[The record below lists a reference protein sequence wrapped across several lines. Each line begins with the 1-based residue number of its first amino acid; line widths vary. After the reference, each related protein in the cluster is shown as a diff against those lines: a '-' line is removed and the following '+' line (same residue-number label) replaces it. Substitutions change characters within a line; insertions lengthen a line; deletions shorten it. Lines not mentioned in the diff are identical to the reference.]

1 MLREAKATDTVGEHT
16 VRSLRFPAS
25 LWTLF
30 GGTET
35 ASERTARYGMI
46 VLFIGFTIV
55 SVSPIAWLFLSSLK
69 SSAEM
74 FGNTW
79 ALPETWRWGNYLS
92 AWKHGVSQYLV
103 SSIIVTTISTVAI
116 VALASAAAFALV
128 ALDFRGKT
136 FLYTVILGGAIL
148 PPEVSLLPLF
158 QLLNAMGI
166 YDTYWAL
173 IIPYVAFGLPFTT
186 FLIRAYMVTIP
197 YDLSEA
203 AQMDGAGAL
212 WTYLNIYL
220 PLSRPILASAAL
232 ISAMRVWNEFIFA
245 LTFVESSDVKTIT
258 IGMMSFANALR
269 GDWAVMMAGL
279 VIAIL
284 PMMITFLV
292 LQRQFIGGLTQGA
305 VK

>member
-1 MLREAKATDTVGEHT
+1 MREPVG
-16 VRSLRFPAS
+16 A
-25 LWTLF
+25 
-30 GGTET
+30 ET
-35 ASERTARYGMI
+35 GRERGARCAVV
-46 VLFIGFTIV
+46 VLFLALTVI
-55 SVSPIAWLFLSSLK
+55 SVYPLIWLLLSSFK

-79 ALPETWRWGNYLS
+79 ALPEAWRWENYVS
-92 AWKHGVSQYLV
+92 AWQYGVSQYLI
-103 SSIIVTTISTVAI
+103 SSLIVTTISTVVI
-116 VALASAAAFALV
+116 VALASASAFALV
-128 ALDFRGKT
+128 VLPFRGKAL
-136 FLYTVILGGAIL
+136 LYTIILGGAIL

-158 QLLNAMGI
+158 RTLTSIGL

-173 IIPYVAFGLPFTT
+173 IVPYVAFGLPFTT

-197 YDLSEA
+197 LDLSEA
-203 AQMDGAGAL
+203 AEMDGAGPI
-212 WTYLNIYL
+212 WTYWNIYL

-245 LTFVESSDVKTIT
+245 LTFVESESIKTIT

-279 VIAIL
+279 VIAVL